1 MTTNIYEEE
10 FRVEGGDFMNVGTAS
25 TTLKSSLEMVGIPSS
40 ITRRASIIA
49 YEVEMNLVIH
59 AGGGII
65 RSLVSTDK
73 LMILAIDEGP
83 GIPDI
88 DLAMQEGYSTASDAI
103 RELGFGAGMG
113 LSNMK
118 RNADVLKI
126 NSEMGKGTSVE
137 AIIYFTENTEWRK

>member
-1 MTTNIYEEE
+1 
-10 FRVEGGDFMNVGTAS
+10 MNVGTAS